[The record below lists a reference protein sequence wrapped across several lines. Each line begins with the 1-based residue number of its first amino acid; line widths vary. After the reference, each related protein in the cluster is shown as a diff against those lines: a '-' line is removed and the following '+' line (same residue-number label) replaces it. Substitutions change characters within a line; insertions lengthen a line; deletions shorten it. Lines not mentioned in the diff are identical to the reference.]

1 MFKLEI
7 YSGQKRKPAK
17 DANKVKH
24 VSSDLQVKLDELRK
38 EISSSHGGI
47 FPHAVLST
55 QQISL
60 LSAKKCLSMEEVMAI
75 YLLQLANCYQFF
87 IFSKL
92 CIVHVLFW
100 PSWRG

>member
-38 EISSSHGGI
+38 EISSSHGA
-47 FPHAVLST
+47 FFLT
-55 QQISL
+55 QFYPL
-60 LSAKKCLSMEEVMAI
+60 
-75 YLLQLANCYQFF
+75 N
-87 IFSKL
+87 KL
-92 CIVHVLFW
+92 TC
-100 PSWRG
+100 

>member
-7 YSGQKRKPAK
+7 YSGQKRKPTK
-17 DANKVKH
+17 DADKVKH
-24 VSSDLQVKLDELRK
+24 ASSDLEVMLDELRK
-38 EISSSHGGI
+38 EISSHHGGI

-55 QQISL
+55 QQINL
-60 LSAKKCLSMEEVMAI
+60 LSAKKCLSMEEVMTI
-75 YLLQLANCYQFF
+75 YLLKVANCYQLFMF
-87 IFSKL
+87 NKL